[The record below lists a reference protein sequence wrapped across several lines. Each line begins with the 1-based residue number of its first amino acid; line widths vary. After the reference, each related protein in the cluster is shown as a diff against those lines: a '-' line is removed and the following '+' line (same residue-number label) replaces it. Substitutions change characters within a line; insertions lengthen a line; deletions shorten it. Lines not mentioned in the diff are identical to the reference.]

1 MRSIAEYYF
10 KDFFRC
16 LEMWSNMVLT
26 ARCIFS
32 IKFKTNKEMK
42 KKNCKNL
49 AHTPTM
55 VQGEGVGWVDRPSPI
70 LGFCSVKAEQNKFT
84 LIR

>member
-26 ARCIFS
+26 VRCIFL

-49 AHTPTM
+49 AHTLTM
-55 VQGEGVGWVDRPSPI
+55 VQGEGVG
-70 LGFCSVKAEQNKFT
+70 GGG
-84 LIR
+84 